1 MNDTPAARFLRQPGD
16 SSLPFNLA
24 ALSQSLLSS
33 SDAAFT
39 SPSDSEST
47 SPSLLAYS
55 SSGSPGSSLQS
66 SPALRPKLLPALSS
80 ATDDLPLLSTNP
92 ARSGAISD
100 ETVPSTTDLS
110 LYAASIIR
118 NEAYA
123 LLSLAARLSPASQP
137 IVSDEELDSANSEA
151 SSFEGF
157 GFDED
162 THPSRRQS
170 VSGPMGS
177 PILQE
182 SRTNVAFRQVVDLI
196 RDMPAHG
203 KVLVTGIGK
212 SGIAGKKMVA
222 TFCSLGVQAAFLHP
236 VEALHG
242 DIGSV
247 CYCSNY
253 AATPTAPC
261 DVLLLISHSGATA
274 ELMRLLPIIRPRLR
288 SVVAVTRDPDSVLA
302 RACDGWLDSGTG
314 VFPAQRGPAGAGTT
328 DEADSALPAPTSSVV
343 AALAIGD
350 ALALTLSRLKLGWAK
365 DGKDRRSQFFHCHPG
380 GQLGIQ
386 LGREGRTTSASPEA
400 MPAKSNLN
408 LPSVSPV
415 SPIPASPLR

>member
-1 MNDTPAARFLRQPGD
+1 MNDTPASRFLRQPGD

-24 ALSQSLLSS
+24 SLSQSLLSNPDLAS
-33 SDAAFT
+33 T
-39 SPSDSEST
+39 SPSEYEST
-47 SPSLLAYS
+47 SPSLLSYS
-55 SSGSPGSSLQS
+55 SSGSPVSSLAS

-80 ATDDLPLLSTNP
+80 ATDDLAPLSSFP
-92 ARSGAISD
+92 SRSPL
-100 ETVPSTTDLS
+100 PSTSDLS

-137 IVSDEELDSANSEA
+137 IVSDEELDSASSEA
-151 SSFEGF
+151 SSDQGL

-170 VSGPMGS
+170 ISGPCGT

-196 RDMPAHG
+196 RDMPVHG

-247 CYCSNY
+247 CYCSSY
-253 AATPTAPC
+253 AATPTPPC

-274 ELMRLLPIIRPRLR
+274 ELMRLLPIIRPRVR
-288 SVVAVTRDPDSVLA
+288 SLVAVTRDPDSVLA

-314 VFPAQRGPAGAGTT
+314 VYPAQRGPAGAGTT

-350 ALALTLSRLKLGWAK
+350 ALALTLSRLKLGWDK

-386 LGREGRTTSASPEA
+386 LGREGRTTSSPE
-400 MPAKSNLN
+400 SNPSSSAN
-408 LPSVSPV
+408 LPSPSLP
-415 SPIPASPLR
+415 SPIAASPLR

>member
-1 MNDTPAARFLRQPGD
+1 MNDTPASRFLRQPRE

-24 ALSQSLLSS
+24 SLSQSLLSNDGADLAS
-33 SDAAFT
+33 T
-39 SPSDSEST
+39 SPSSDYSEST
-47 SPSLLAYS
+47 SPSLVSYS
-55 SSGSPGSSLQS
+55 SSGSPNSSIAS

-80 ATDDLPLLSTNP
+80 QTDDLAPLPS
-92 ARSGAISD
+92 RSDSFPTG
-100 ETVPSTTDLS
+100 TLPSSTDLS

-137 IVSDEELDSANSEA
+137 IVSDEELDSASTSESA
-151 SSFEGF
+151 SYDGL

-162 THPSRRQS
+162 THPSRRES
-170 VSGPMGS
+170 VSGPSGVAV
-177 PILQE
+177 LQE

-222 TFCSLGVQAAFLHP
+222 TFCSLGVQASFLHP

-247 CYCSNY
+247 CNCSSF
-253 AATPTAPC
+253 ASTPTAPC
-261 DVLLLISHSGATA
+261 DVVLLISHSGATA
-274 ELMRLLPIIRPRLR
+274 ELMRLLPIIRPRVR
-288 SVVAVTRDPDSVLA
+288 SLVAVTRDPDSVLA

-314 VFPAQRGPAGAGTT
+314 VYPAQKGPAGAGTT

-350 ALALTLSRLKLGWAK
+350 ALALTLSRMKLGWEK
-365 DGKDRRSQFFHCHPG
+365 DGKERRGFFHHCHPG

-386 LGREGRTTSASPEA
+386 LGREGRVASSPESAS
-400 MPAKSNLN
+400 SNSS
-408 LPSVSPV
+408 LPSPPPV
-415 SPIPASPLR
+415 AQIPSSPLR

>member
-1 MNDTPAARFLRQPGD
+1 MNETPAARFLRQPVD

-24 ALSQSLLSS
+24 SLSQSLLSS
-33 SDAAFT
+33 SDLSST
-39 SPSDSEST
+39 SPSEYDST
-47 SPSLLAYS
+47 SPSLVSYS
-55 SSGSPGSSLQS
+55 SSGSPASSIAS

-80 ATDDLPLLSTNP
+80 ATDDFSPLSTSP
-92 ARSGAISD
+92 SRSDSITTSQL
-100 ETVPSTTDLS
+100 PSTTDLS
-110 LYAASIIR
+110 VYAASIIR

-137 IVSDEELDSANSEA
+137 IVSDEELDSASSE
-151 SSFEGF
+151 SSSVEGL

-170 VSGPMGS
+170 ISGPSGLA
-177 PILQE
+177 ILQE

-247 CYCSNY
+247 CSCSTY
-253 AATPTAPC
+253 SPTPVAPC

-274 ELMRLLPIIRPRLR
+274 ELMRLLPIIRPRVR
-288 SVVAVTRDPDSVLA
+288 SLVAVTRDPDSVLA
-302 RACDGWLDSGTG
+302 RASNGWLDSGTG
-314 VFPAQRGPAGAGTT
+314 VYPAQKGPAGVGTT

-350 ALALTLSRLKLGWAK
+350 ALALTLSRMKMGWHK
-365 DGKDRRSQFFHCHPG
+365 DGKDRRSRFHYNHPG
-380 GQLGIQ
+380 GQLGIE
-386 LGREGRTTSASPEA
+386 LGREGRISP
-400 MPAKSNLN
+400 
-408 LPSVSPV
+408 PSVSADPNPV
-415 SPIPASPLR
+415 TGSLASPSSALPIPASPLR